1 MTAEEIKKI
10 KGYRQQ
16 RLTWD
21 EIAKATGLRRATVQK
36 AYWRATSPQ
45 KAKAEVRKR
54 NATRPSR
61 AKGPNGQP
69 SEDLRTLLKQALE
82 AEIKQAREVE
92 IIARANAAHLHNALM
107 TLKRVV

>member
-1 MTAEEIKKI
+1 MTAQEIQQIREWRKK
-10 KGYRQQ
+10 

-21 EIAKATGLRRATVQK
+21 EIAKATNLKRGTVQK

-61 AKGPNGQP
+61 AKNNGQP
-69 SEDLRTLLKQALE
+69 SEDLRTLLKQALK
-82 AEIKQAREVE
+82 AEYDRAREVE
-92 IIARANAAHLHNALM
+92 QIAAYNAELFGEALRAIEEA
-107 TLKRVV
+107 K